1 MVNWKAN
8 DATDRLFGALIA
20 AHPSLKHHIISS
32 RLEANYRQLDYSG
45 MAAMYGRG
53 AIYDSVEGRFRN
65 YRKIAEELKSEAAAR
80 GVTSVPRGSGRNGGS
95 GASTPRTPR
104 TPRGPR
110 NGVTKS
116 SASTPTGR
124 GKQSLDAKK
133 KSGKSILDA
142 ISLDGDGDSNTQAN
156 VVANS
161 EAGIPTVTVSENGDI
176 IFKSEAGFSSVTAS
190 ETGELIIK
198 KDQII
203 ESIENVEKE
212 QKPQLGKGLDSHG
225 IKQEPRVDSRSN
237 GYLDVPMAAVPG
249 HTAAAVGASQD
260 FDMSRMEN
268 VYFDNGYEDM
278 GDIYS
283 ASA

>member
-1 MVNWKAN
+1 MC
-8 DATDRLFGALIA
+8 TCCYQ
-20 AHPSLKHHIISS
+20 HHIISS

-53 AIYDSVEGRFRN
+53 ATYNSVEGRFRN

-161 EAGIPTVTVSENGDI
+161 EAGFP
-176 IFKSEAGFSSVTAS
+176 SVTAS
-190 ETGELIIK
+190 ETGELVIK

-249 HTAAAVGASQD
+249 HTAATVGASQDD

-268 VYFDNGYEDM
+268 VYYDNGYEDM